1 MTDKPLGRVI
11 DIDAYFESL
20 QQPQPQATE
29 AVVSMPA
36 ANMPQSEAAQ
46 TPHPESIMPL
56 TLHTDGQPPHV
67 CPREGRLS
75 IKEMLSFKPE
85 TIILL
90 DYLKGA
96 EVDVGVDRFIQRY
109 EGDINSHGF
118 ESEVKAIPHVD
129 VGREKY
135 QQAAERFLREG
146 YLCSPTGYQH
156 LDGYTVK
163 EIQAFLRGQKMKV
176 SGKRNEL
183 IARLRERFSATEIE
197 QAFPAGWMIL
207 TPKGEELM
215 EYHRHLLFFWEKY
228 RWPCSLNGVHKYRTM
243 NPYDSSYEVT
253 LKALREILIPAG
265 NFEELTCGSRLS
277 SMGDCCD
284 FFGRNSDGAIYWA
297 LVCYIDLHEAMIYG
311 WGKKTSTSSLCNG
324 IMVNL
329 GQALNGK
336 PLNNLKDDFLKKA
349 EKIRERFPKKLCSPD
364 IAWDLLCQKLEAR

>member
-20 QQPQPQATE
+20 QQPRPQATE
-29 AVVSMPA
+29 AVVSMPVT
-36 ANMPQSEAAQ
+36 NMPQPEAAQ
-46 TPHPESIMPL
+46 TPHPESMPPAPY
-56 TLHTDGQPPHV
+56 TDGQPPHV
-67 CPREGRLS
+67 WPREGGLS

-90 DYLKGA
+90 DYLRGA
-96 EVDVGVDRFIQRY
+96 EVDGGVDRFIQRY
-109 EGDINSHGF
+109 EGNINFHGL
-118 ESEVKAIPHVD
+118 ESEVEAIPHID
-129 VGREKY
+129 VPRGKY

-146 YLCSPTGYQH
+146 YLCSPSGYQH

-215 EYHRHLLFFWEKY
+215 EYHRHLLFFWKKY

-253 LKALREILIPAG
+253 LKALREILIPAS
-265 NFEELTCGSRLS
+265 NFDEFTYRSRLLS
-277 SMGDCCD
+277 IGDCCD
-284 FFGRNSDGAIYWA
+284 FFGRNPDGAIYWA

-311 WGKKTSTSSLCNG
+311 WGRKPSTSSLLNG

-329 GQALNGK
+329 EQSLSGK
-336 PLNNLKDDFLKKA
+336 PLSSLKDEFLKKGD
-349 EKIRERFPKKLCSPD
+349 EIRLKFPKKLCAPEV
-364 IAWDLLCQKLEAR
+364 AWDILCKALKAK

>member
-1 MTDKPLGRVI
+1 MLFR
-11 DIDAYFESL
+11 
-20 QQPQPQATE
+20 
-29 AVVSMPA
+29 SMP
-36 ANMPQSEAAQ
+36 P
-46 TPHPESIMPL
+46 
-56 TLHTDGQPPHV
+56 TLHTDGQSPHV

-207 TPKGEELM
+207 TLKGEELM
-215 EYHRHLLFFWEKY
+215 EYHRHLLFF
-228 RWPCSLNGVHKYRTM
+228 
-243 NPYDSSYEVT
+243 
-253 LKALREILIPAG
+253 
-265 NFEELTCGSRLS
+265 
-277 SMGDCCD
+277 
-284 FFGRNSDGAIYWA
+284 
-297 LVCYIDLHEAMIYG
+297 
-311 WGKKTSTSSLCNG
+311 
-324 IMVNL
+324 
-329 GQALNGK
+329 
-336 PLNNLKDDFLKKA
+336 
-349 EKIRERFPKKLCSPD
+349 
-364 IAWDLLCQKLEAR
+364 

>member
-1 MTDKPLGRVI
+1 MTDKPIGRVI

-20 QQPQPQATE
+20 QQPRPQATE
-29 AVVSMPA
+29 AVVSMPVT
-36 ANMPQSEAAQ
+36 NMPQPEAAQ
-46 TPHPESIMPL
+46 SIHLEDVAPASNA
-56 TLHTDGQPPHV
+56 GVRSPHV
-67 CPREGRLS
+67 WPREGGLS

-90 DYLKGA
+90 DYLRGA
-96 EVDVGVDRFIQRY
+96 EVDGGVDRFIQRY
-109 EGDINSHGF
+109 EGNINFHGL
-118 ESEVKAIPHVD
+118 ESEVEAIPHID
-129 VGREKY
+129 VPRGKY

-146 YLCSPTGYQH
+146 YLCSTSGYQH

-183 IARLRERFSATEIE
+183 IARLRERFSATKIE

-215 EYHRHLLFFWEKY
+215 EYHRHLLFFWKKY

-253 LKALREILIPAG
+253 LKALREILIPAS
-265 NFEELTCGSRLS
+265 NFDEFTYRSRLLS
-277 SMGDCCD
+277 IGDCCD
-284 FFGRNSDGAIYWA
+284 FFGRNPDGAIYWA

-311 WGKKTSTSSLCNG
+311 WGRKPSTSYLLNG

-329 GQALNGK
+329 EQSLSGK
-336 PLNNLKDDFLKKA
+336 PLSSLKDEFLKQG
-349 EKIRERFPKKLCSPD
+349 EEIRLKFPKKLCSPEV
-364 IAWDLLCQKLEAR
+364 AWNLLCKTLEAK